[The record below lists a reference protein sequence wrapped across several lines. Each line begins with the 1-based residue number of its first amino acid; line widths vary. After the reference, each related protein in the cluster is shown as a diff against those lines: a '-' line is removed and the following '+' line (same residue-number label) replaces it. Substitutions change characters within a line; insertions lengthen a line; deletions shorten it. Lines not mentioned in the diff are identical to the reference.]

1 MKVELSKVKLPQ
13 RALSPKK
20 IPLST
25 KSITALVISPSFQ
38 KGEGGGKN
46 PAA

>member
-13 RALSPKK
+13 KAPSPKK
-20 IPLST
+20 SPLST